1 MRPALP
7 APAGIGGINLL
18 PLFVGIFCLLWSSA
32 FAVAKLTLL
41 YAPPLL
47 LLTARFL
54 IAGIVMTG
62 VLLLR
67 RGEWPI
73 GRRDFLVFAALGLV
87 NNALYL
93 GLNYTGMTSIS
104 AGLSAIISSSNPV
117 LTALLA
123 ATFLHE
129 RITWRKAAGLALG
142 VGGVVFIVESRM
154 GGGVDHPIG
163 IVLAI
168 GGLISLVTG
177 TILFK
182 RVAPNGQLWVGN
194 AVQNLTAGVAV
205 LPLALAFEHIS
216 DVVPSW
222 YLFAGLAY
230 SALLVSVF
238 GYLLWFYLLRVCGA
252 TSASAYHFLMPP
264 LGLMFGW
271 LFIGEHVELSDLL
284 GIVPVGL
291 SIYLVTR
298 SGFPQ
303 RALLEP
309 LFLRRLKGHCPDQV
323 HCISRSRCPPP

>member
-1 MRPALP
+1 MCPALP
-7 APAGIGGINLL
+7 APAGIRGTNQL
-18 PLFVGIFCLLWSSA
+18 PLFVWTFCLLWSSA

-54 IAGIVMTG
+54 IAGIVMMG
-62 VLLLR
+62 ALLVQR
-67 RGEWPI
+67 KWPI
-73 GRRDFLVFAALGLV
+73 GRRDLLVFAALGLV
-87 NNALYL
+87 NNAIYL
-93 GLNYTGMTSIS
+93 GLNYAGMTSIS
-104 AGLSAIISSSNPV
+104 AGLAAIISSSNPV

-142 VGGVVFIVESRM
+142 VGGVAFIVESRI
-154 GGGVDHPIG
+154 GGGADHPIG
-163 IVLAI
+163 IVLTI

-182 RVAPNGQLWVGN
+182 RVAPNGGPWVGN
-194 AVQNLTAGVAV
+194 AVQNLTAGIAL
-205 LPLALAFEHIS
+205 LPLALTFEHVN

-222 YLFAGLAY
+222 YLFVGLAY
-230 SALLVSVF
+230 LALLVSVF
-238 GYLLWFYLLRVCGA
+238 GYLLWFYLLRIYGA
-252 TSASAYHFLMPP
+252 ISASAYHFLMPP

-271 LFIGEHVELSDLL
+271 MLLGERPELAELL
-284 GIVPVGL
+284 GILPVGF

-303 RALLEP
+303 LSLAGATP
-309 LFLRRLKGHCPDQV
+309 LPETKEHCPNQV
-323 HCISRSRCPPP
+323 RFTPMNRYPPR

>member
-7 APAGIGGINLL
+7 APVGIGGINLL

-47 LLTARFL
+47 LLSARFF
-54 IAGIVMTG
+54 IAGFVMTG

-67 RGEWPI
+67 RGAWPI
-73 GRRDFLVFAALGLV
+73 GRRDLLLFAALGLV
-87 NNALYL
+87 NNAIYL
-93 GLNYTGMTSIS
+93 GLNYAAMTSIS

-142 VGGVVFIVESRM
+142 VGGVVFIVESRI
-154 GGGVDHPIG
+154 GSGVDHPIG
-163 IVLAI
+163 IMLTI
-168 GGLISLVTG
+168 GGLFSLVTG

-182 RVAPNGQLWVGN
+182 RAAPKGRLWVGN
-194 AVQNLTAGVAV
+194 AVQNLTAGAAL
-205 LPLALAFEHIS
+205 LPLALTFEHVS

-222 YLFAGLAY
+222 YLFVGLAY

-252 TSASAYHFLMPP
+252 TGASAYHFLMPP

-271 LFIGEHVELSDLL
+271 LLLGEHVELSDLL
-284 GIVPVGL
+284 GVLPVGFG
-291 SIYLVTR
+291 IYLVTR
-298 SGFPQ
+298 SGFPLQ
-303 RALLEP
+303 VLLGS
-309 LFLRRLKGHCPDQV
+309 LFFRRSKDIAQT
-323 HCISRSRCPPP
+323 RSASHQ